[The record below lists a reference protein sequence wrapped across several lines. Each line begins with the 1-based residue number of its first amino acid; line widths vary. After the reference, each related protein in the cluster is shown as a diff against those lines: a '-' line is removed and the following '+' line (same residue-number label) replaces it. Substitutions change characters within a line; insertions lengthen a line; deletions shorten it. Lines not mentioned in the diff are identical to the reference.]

1 MKRSAMKIRK
11 YDTFIMGHISI
22 DENIYQEE
30 TVKETGGAVVYSSC
44 SSYAIGHKTG
54 ILTKLSFKDRKRLEI
69 FSIPKENIIVLDSK
83 NTTSIRNI
91 YHTEDRERR
100 TCTALSIADPFKISD
115 IPDNID
121 SRIFHFAGLI
131 SGEFDNEMIKFLG
144 NRGKIAL
151 DVQGFL
157 RAVGKS
163 NEMIFKDWREK
174 KEYLPCIDY
183 LKTDAAEA
191 EIMTG
196 TSERKKAA
204 EILFSWGAKEIIITH
219 NEEVLLYDG
228 KKHYTCPLK
237 PRNLSGRSGR
247 GDTCFSAYITERL
260 NKNIKDA
267 LLFAS
272 ALVSLKMER
281 PGPFKGTRDEVED
294 YIKKFYKSS

>member
-1 MKRSAMKIRK
+1 
-11 YDTFIMGHISI
+11 MGHISI

-69 FSIPKENIIVLDSK
+69 FSIPKEDITVLDSK

-157 RAVGKS
+157 RAVRKS
-163 NEMIFKDWREK
+163 NEMIFKDWRKK

-219 NEEVLLYDG
+219 SEEVLLYDG

-247 GDTCFSAYITERL
+247 GDTYFSAYITERL
-260 NKNIKDA
+260 NKGIEDS

>member
-1 MKRSAMKIRK
+1 MGIRD

-22 DENIYQEE
+22 DENIYQGE
-30 TVKETGGAVVYSSC
+30 TVKEIGGAVVYSSC
-44 SSYAIGHKTG
+44 TSFAIGHKTG
-54 ILTKLSFKDRKRLEI
+54 ILTKLSFRDKNCLETLTIPEEDI
-69 FSIPKENIIVLDSK
+69 FALNSK

-91 YHTEDRERR
+91 YHSADRERR
-100 TCTALSIADPFKISD
+100 TCTALSVADPFTIED

-121 SRIFHFAGLI
+121 SQIYHFAGLI
-131 SGEFDNEMIKFLG
+131 YGEFDSKMIKFLHSK
-144 NRGKIAL
+144 GKIAL

-157 RAVGKS
+157 RNVGENK
-163 NEMIFKDWREK
+163 EMVFKDWEEK
-174 KEYLPCIDY
+174 KEYLPYIDY

-196 TSERKKAA
+196 IKDKKKAA
-204 EILFSWGAKEIIITH
+204 EMLFGWGAKEIMITH
-219 NEEVLLYDG
+219 NKEVLIYNG
-228 KKHYTCPLK
+228 KKYYTCPLK
-237 PRNLSGRSGR
+237 PRNLSGRTGR

-260 NKNIKDA
+260 NQNIEDA

-294 YIKKFYKSS
+294 YIKKYY